1 MNNVDEVAAY
11 KNENG
16 SFDIIISLTQDG
28 QPAKMTLI
36 NKHLSMEMNCGD
48 SSVKLVFE

>member
-1 MNNVDEVAAY
+1 MDNVDEVAAY

-16 SFDIIISLTQDG
+16 SFDVIVYLTQDG
-28 QPAKMTLI
+28 KPAEAIFK
-36 NKHLSMEMNCGD
+36 NKHLSLEMNYGD